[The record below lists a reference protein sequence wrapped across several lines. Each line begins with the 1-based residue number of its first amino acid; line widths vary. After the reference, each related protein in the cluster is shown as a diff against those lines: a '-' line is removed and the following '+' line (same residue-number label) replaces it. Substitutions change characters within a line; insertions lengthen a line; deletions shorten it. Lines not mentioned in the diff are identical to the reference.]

1 MAKEQKGFSFREHQK
16 IGKDIHKLRQK
27 LRALNEGVSEAYGET
42 SKVAKLTEK
51 MLKDLGLLQKE
62 LNVRLCRENPASNK
76 LELLACYYP
85 DTA

>member
-1 MAKEQKGFSFREHQK
+1 MVKEQKGFSFREHQK

-42 SKVAKLTEK
+42 SKVAKLTQK

-62 LNVRLCRENPASNK
+62 LNVRLCRENPTSNK

>member
-1 MAKEQKGFSFREHQK
+1 MAKEQKRFSFREHQK

-27 LRALNEGVSEAYGET
+27 LRVLNEGVSEAYGET
-42 SKVAKLTEK
+42 SKPAKLTEK

-62 LNVRLCRENPASNK
+62 LNERLCRENPSSNK

-85 DTA
+85 DRA